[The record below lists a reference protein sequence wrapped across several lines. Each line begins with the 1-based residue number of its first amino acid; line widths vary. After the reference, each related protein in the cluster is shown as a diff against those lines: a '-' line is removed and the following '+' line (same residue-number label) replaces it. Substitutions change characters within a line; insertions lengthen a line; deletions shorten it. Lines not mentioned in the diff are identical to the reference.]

1 MSFYFTMYVL
11 SVAKKMKVIIAKKFF
26 IIFVESF

>member
-1 MSFYFTMYVL
+1 MSFILLCMFCPL
-11 SVAKKMKVIIAKKFF
+11 QKMKVIIAKKFF

>member
-1 MSFYFTMYVL
+1 MSYYVCF
-11 SVAKKMKVIIAKKFF
+11 VRCKKMKVIIAKKFF

>member
-11 SVAKKMKVIIAKKFF
+11 SVAKMKVIIAKKFF

>member
-1 MSFYFTMYVL
+1 MSFILLCMFCPL
-11 SVAKKMKVIIAKKFF
+11 QKMKVIIAKSF